1 METIALPVT
10 QNAYPT
16 AKSARIADRVPM
28 VYYGKGVTNLNFSAD
43 YQDFRRAYQKGGRS
57 TIITLVNE
65 EEKKF
70 PAIVHEIQYH
80 PVTDRVIH
88 VDVIAVDMNKPIT
101 TQIPLKFTGVA
112 LAVKDLGG
120 VFVRNRDFV
129 KIKCLPKDLVHE
141 IEVDISP
148 LTDFSKSL
156 TVVNITAPAGI
167 TILDAPTVNIATVA
181 APRDIEAEEAAM
193 KAEDESL
200 KVAAAAKAAAIEA
213 GVEPTAPGAAA
224 PAEGAEAK
232 AEEPAGKAAK
242 AEKE

>member
-1 METIALPVT
+1 METLTLPVT

-16 AKSARIADRVPM
+16 AKLARVADRVPM
-28 VYYGKGVTNLNFSAD
+28 VYYGKGIKNLNFSAD

-57 TIITLVNE
+57 TILTLVNE
-65 EEKKF
+65 DDKQF
-70 PAIVHEIQYH
+70 PVLVHEIQYH
-80 PVTDRVIH
+80 PVNDRVIH
-88 VDVIAVDMNKPIT
+88 VDVVAVDMNKPIT
-101 TQIPLKFTGVA
+101 TKIPLKFIGVS

-120 VFVRNRDFV
+120 VFVHNRDFV
-129 KIKCLPKDLVHE
+129 KVKCLPKDLVHE
-141 IEVDISP
+141 IEVDIS
-148 LTDFSKSL
+148 LLVDFSKSL
-156 TVVNITAPAGI
+156 TVVNIVAPAGI
-167 TILDAPTVNIATVA
+167 TILDAPTVNVATVA

-213 GVEPTAPGAAA
+213 GVDLTAEGAAV
-224 PAEGAEAK
+224 PAEGAAAK